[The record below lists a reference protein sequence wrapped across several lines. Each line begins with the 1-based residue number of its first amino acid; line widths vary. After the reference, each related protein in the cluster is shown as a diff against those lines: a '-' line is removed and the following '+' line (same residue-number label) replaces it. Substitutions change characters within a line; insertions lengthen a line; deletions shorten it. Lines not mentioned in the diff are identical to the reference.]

1 MPTSATG
8 GLESRRRLIFLA
20 RCPNKHADVGPVGPT
35 TNDLVNLGKRSR
47 PDVGSTSAGLRL
59 DVGTCG
65 HIRRPADVGP
75 RLNRRWADVGPSLGP
90 TSGRRRHVYWD
101 EPAAATLIGLRI
113 QKPLRT
119 GAGGPFGRGLA
130 EVMREVEDGPSIA
143 PVSYSLTISRGQ
155 GGCKFFLRCPG
166 LAGLTK
172 M

>member
-75 RLNRRWADVGPSLGP
+75 RLNRRWADIGPSLGP
-90 TSGRRRHVYWD
+90 TSGRRRHVYWVVSKSRSQVKGHLGQGH
-101 EPAAATLIGLRI
+101 EIFRVGVELINSRVLKFSSQSAAFYA
-113 QKPLRT
+113 
-119 GAGGPFGRGLA
+119 
-130 EVMREVEDGPSIA
+130 
-143 PVSYSLTISRGQ
+143 SYSRKT
-155 GGCKFFLRCPG
+155 
-166 LAGLTK
+166 
-172 M
+172 